1 MKFRIRTTPLKHLGA
16 ERSTE
21 SVYTASAFDDASPRH
36 MLNKASPSIHHCSW
50 ISTPPHTP
58 VDSCLRRNDGGTL
71 MSFRSTPMSFRGTH
85 VIPSVARNLP
95 PTQPKGVKGMLCQ
108 LLAAPTHL
116 PVHPP
121 LTSLR
126 SLAPPYA
133 SEGGVHL
140 PTPLWIPAFAGMTGG
155 TLMSFRSTPHV
166 IPSVARN
173 LPPSWNARGL
183 GGCLPTAVRWRGG
196 SCRTPGSDTGWP
208 CRSPTGH
215 RCPLPRPRSRSNS
228 RRCCCQCRTQWESAT
243 RLSSCPF
250 RRRWRADRRSWC
262 PNSCS

>member
-58 VDSCLRRNDGGTL
+58 VDSCLRRNDGG
-71 MSFRSTPMSFRGTH
+71 
-85 VIPSVARNLP
+85 
-95 PTQPKGVKGMLCQ
+95 
-108 LLAAPTHL
+108 
-116 PVHPP
+116 
-121 LTSLR
+121 
-126 SLAPPYA
+126 
-133 SEGGVHL
+133 
-140 PTPLWIPAFAGMTGG
+140 G

-166 IPSVARN
+166 IPSAARNLPPSHRVRGLGGCSACLKNCNAPPFPVHPPLTSLRSFAPPYASEGGVHPITPSRGLCIPSGARN

-228 RRCCCQCRTQWESAT
+228 RRCCCQCRRRWESAT
-243 RLSSCPF
+243 RLSSCPC
-250 RRRWRADRRSWC
+250 RRRSWVGRRCRC
-262 PNSCS
+262 PSSCS